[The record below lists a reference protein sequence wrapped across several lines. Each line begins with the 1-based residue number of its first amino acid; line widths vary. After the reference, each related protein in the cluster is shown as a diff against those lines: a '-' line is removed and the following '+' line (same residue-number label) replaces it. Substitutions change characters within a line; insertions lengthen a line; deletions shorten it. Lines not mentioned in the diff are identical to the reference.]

1 MATQHNP
8 LKQYFRRPT
17 IYIKL
22 PSGGKNYGPGVINM
36 PANEE
41 LPVYPMTA
49 IDEITTRTP
58 DALFNGSAVA
68 DLITSCVPNI
78 TDPWS
83 LNNIDLDAVL
93 IGIRTAAGGNKIE
106 IQTTCPKCTEDAI
119 FDVNLVGLLNN
130 LNIDSYDKELVL
142 GELTFKFRPLTYQQV
157 NEISTS
163 QFQVQKIFE
172 RLDSMETEEKNIK
185 IKEALILTTN
195 LTMDALSKTIQHIKT
210 PTAFVEETDF
220 ILEFLQNLDKNDFTK
235 IKDYNV
241 ELKQSSEMKP
251 LHITCIHCKHE
262 YDQTFTLNISD
273 FFG

>member
-1 MATQHNP
+1 MATQNNP
-8 LKQYFRRPT
+8 LKQYFRRPA

-22 PSGGKNYGPGVINM
+22 PSGGKNYAPGIINM

-78 TDPWS
+78 TDPWK
-83 LNNIDLDAVL
+83 LNNIDLDAIL

-106 IQTTCPKCTEDAI
+106 IQTTCPSCTEDAI

-130 LNIDSYDKELVL
+130 LNINNYDKELVL
-142 GELTFKFRPLTYQQV
+142 GDLTIKFRPLTYQQV

-172 RLDSMETEEKNIK
+172 RLDAMETEEKNAK

-195 LTMDALSKTIQHIKT
+195 LTIDALSKTIQYIKT
-210 PTAFVEETDF
+210 PTAFVEETSF

>member
-1 MATQHNP
+1 MATQNNP
-8 LKQYFRRPT
+8 LKQYFRRPA

-22 PSGGKNYGPGVINM
+22 PSGGKNYAPGVINM
-36 PANEE
+36 PPNEE

-68 DLITSCVPNI
+68 ELITSCVPNI
-78 TDPWS
+78 KDPWS

-106 IQTTCPKCTEDAI
+106 IQTTCPSCTEEAI

-130 LNIDSYDKELVL
+130 LNINNYEQELVL
-142 GELTFKFRPLTYQQV
+142 GDLIIKFRPLTYQQV

-172 RLDSMETEEKNIK
+172 RLDAMEPEEKNAK

-195 LTMDALSKTIQHIKT
+195 LTIDALSKTIQYIKT
-210 PTAFVEETDF
+210 PAAFVEETSF

>member
-172 RLDSMETEEKNIK
+172 RLDAMDTEEKNIK

>member
-251 LHITCIHCKHE
+251 LQITCIHCKHE